1 MPASDAVLL
10 PLCAGIALLGVII
23 TALAWRRGNKGR
35 VVQGIGVVLA
45 PIALYFAGLLTLVW
59 NAIVA
64 VVGWAARIVFTPLVW
79 LGISMLGLCIVLW
92 VVGGIVAGRTSGK
105 TKTDDGA
112 KPVTGGQP
120 KAVGGAKPA
129 PKQQKQAAPAKQ
141 DPVDDDLAE
150 IEALLK
156 KRGIE

>member
-1 MPASDAVLL
+1 MPAADTVLL
-10 PLCAGIALLGVII
+10 PICAGIALLGVLI

-59 NAIVA
+59 NAVVA
-64 VVGWAARIVFTPLVW
+64 VIGWAGRIVFTPLVW

-92 VVGGIVAGRTSGK
+92 VVGGIVANRTKPAKDEASKPAAASG
-105 TKTDDGA
+105 
-112 KPVTGGQP
+112 GGKAP
-120 KAVGGAKPA
+120 AVGTG
-129 PKQQKQAAPAKQ
+129 QRPAKQ
-141 DPVDDDLAE
+141 QQQQAPVDEDMAE
-150 IEALLK
+150 IEELLK